1 MAGASRCMIKGEGS
15 SVMIEQ
21 MSLNSKWKL
30 ENGEHTT
37 GVKCEIETT
46 ES

>member
-1 MAGASRCMIKGEGS
+1 MAGASRHMIKGEGS
-15 SVMIEQ
+15 SVMIKQ
-21 MSLNSKWKL
+21 TSLNSKWKL
-30 ENGEHTT
+30 KNGEHIT